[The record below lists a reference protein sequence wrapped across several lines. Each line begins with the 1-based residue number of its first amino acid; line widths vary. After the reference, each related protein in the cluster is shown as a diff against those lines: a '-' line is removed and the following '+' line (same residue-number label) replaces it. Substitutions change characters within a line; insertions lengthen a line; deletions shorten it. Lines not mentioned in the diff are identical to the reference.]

1 MGPARWTR
9 FVTPHNRVAKRM
21 SVTRIVTVGT
31 LIGGLSSHTLDALND
46 ARELDAE
53 GDPDA
58 EGRRMSR

>member
-1 MGPARWTR
+1 
-9 FVTPHNRVAKRM
+9 M